1 MNRIFEDQLSR
12 KVLIPNAPKRIISLV
27 PSQTELL
34 YDLGLDDE
42 VVGITKFCIHPK
54 EWFENKTRVGGTKN
68 FKVPLIASLQ
78 PDLIIAN
85 KEEND
90 KHLLEQL
97 MDVWPVWISNVNNL
111 DSALSM
117 ISSVSEITNKKMEG
131 NVLLDAIQTSFSRL
145 DKKLKGKTVLY
156 YIWKDPWL
164 SVGSDTFIFDML
176 IRIGLQPITANK
188 TRYPEIS
195 LQENAIIPDYIFLS
209 SEPYPFKE
217 EDKNTLQHIYPTSK
231 IIFVDGE
238 YFSWYGSRM
247 KGAVNYFEQLN
258 LKDSN

>member
-1 MNRIFEDQLSR
+1 MNRIFEDQLGR
-12 KVLIPNAPKRIISLV
+12 KVSIPDTPKRIISLV

-34 YDLGLDDE
+34 YDLGLKDE

-54 EWFENKTRVGGTKN
+54 EWFETKTRVGGTKN
-68 FKVPLIASLQ
+68 FKVPLITSLQ

-97 MDVWPVWISNVNNL
+97 MEVFPVWISDISNL
-111 DSALSM
+111 ESALNM
-117 ISSVSEITNKKMEG
+117 ISSISEITNKKSEG
-131 NVLLDAIQTSFSRL
+131 NLMLDAIQTSFSRL
-145 DKKLKGKTVLY
+145 DKQLKGKSVLY

-176 IRIGLQPITANK
+176 TRLGLQPITADK
-188 TRYPEIS
+188 TRYPEIP
-195 LQENAIIPDYIFLS
+195 LIENTIIPDYIFLS

-217 EDKNTLQHIYPTSK
+217 EDKISLQHLYPTSK

-247 KGAVNYFEQLN
+247 KDAVNYFEQLN
-258 LKDSN
+258 LEDSN